1 MSNFAEST
9 PTPKIARQFATL
21 TGGSPSI
28 NAACFSPDAEYL
40 ATGDENG
47 TLTVRMP
54 FYSILVKC

>member
-1 MSNFAEST
+1 MSNFAERT

-21 TGGSPSI
+21 AGGSLSI

-54 FYSILVKC
+54 NCNIFNRG